1 MSISASQVKELREMS
16 GVGMMEC
23 KKALVE
29 TDGDLNKA
37 LDLLRANSSL
47 KAEKKASRVAAD
59 GEVKIS
65 KNSEYSCLIE
75 INSET
80 DFAAKDSKF
89 KDFAGEVAEY
99 LVNNQISD
107 MADLSSIFEEK
118 RQSLIQSIGENIQL
132 RRLQT
137 LDVPSGGCI
146 GAYLHSDGKLAALV
160 SIDTDN
166 MELAKDLAMHVSAT
180 NPTCLQSE
188 DIDPELLERER
199 SIFLAQAEE
208 SGKDESIMEK
218 MVEGKVK
225 RFLSEVTLVSQ
236 GFVKNPDQSIEEL
249 LQENNTSVVAFARFK
264 VGEGIEV
271 EVKDF
276 AAEVAEQL
284 QQ

>member
-16 GVGMMEC
+16 GGGMMEC

-29 TDGDLNKA
+29 TDGDLEKA

-59 GEVKIS
+59 GAVKAAS
-65 KNSEYSCLIE
+65 HADHTSLVE

-80 DFAAKDSKF
+80 DFAAKDEQF
-89 KDFAGEVAEY
+89 KDFTNSVAEY
-99 LVNNQISD
+99 LANNNAQ
-107 MADLSSIFEEK
+107 SIEELGEAFEEK

-132 RRLQT
+132 RRLKNIEK
-137 LDVPSGGCI
+137 PSGGTI
-146 GAYLHSDGKLAALV
+146 GAYIHSDGRLAALV
-160 SIDTDN
+160 SIDSDN
-166 MELAKDLAMHVSAT
+166 QDLAKDLAMHVSAT
-180 NPTCLQSE
+180 NPSCLKSD
-188 DIDPELLERER
+188 DIDPELLQRER
-199 SIFLAQAEE
+199 AIFLAQAEE
-208 SGKDESIMEK
+208 SGKDAAIMEK

-236 GFVKNPDQSIEEL
+236 GFVKNPDQSIDEL
-249 LQENNTSVVAFARFK
+249 LKENNTSIVEFVRFK